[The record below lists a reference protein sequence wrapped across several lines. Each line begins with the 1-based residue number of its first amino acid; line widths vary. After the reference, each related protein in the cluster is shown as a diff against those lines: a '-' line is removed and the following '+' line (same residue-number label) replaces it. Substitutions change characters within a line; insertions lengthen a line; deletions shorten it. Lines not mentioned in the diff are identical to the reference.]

1 MIEAVLVL
9 SCYCNKGGS
18 TSQLLKLIKPFDN
31 LLIDVLSG
39 DLADIVST
47 LLLIKKGQ
55 ELNEFEAHAY
65 QSYLSCE
72 KRIWGE
78 MD

>member
-1 MIEAVLVL
+1 M
-9 SCYCNKGGS
+9 
-18 TSQLLKLIKPFDN
+18 LKLIKPFDN

-39 DLADIVST
+39 DLADVVST
-47 LLLIKKGQ
+47 PLLIKKDQ

-78 MD
+78 ID